1 MRKGDFQPEQIKDG
15 SRKGRQVF
23 GLPTGLSGY
32 PAAFVLSGLHWR
44 GIKPFG
50 FSPQEMTA
58 AFPFTIVN

>member
-1 MRKGDFQPEQIKDG
+1 MRKEGFQPEQINVG

-32 PAAFVLSGLHWR
+32 QAAFVLSDLLLR